1 MDPFSLGIA
10 AASAGLSFFGKQQE
24 SQQALGAR
32 NRAIRQQNRQ
42 ARESTR
48 LQNLM
53 IADRNRYA
61 AQEYQTRINLYDQQ
75 RQFNQDAANL
85 AFQTEQQRLN
95 EQFTQTAFQRSGL
108 QRRMLE
114 AAGANV
120 AMGFGRGRSF
130 ERAAALSTRGEFGR
144 SMAQLNQRTAD
155 QRTASMTRLRQISQ
169 QQYARDLAGYA
180 NVAMTPYMQRQLPP
194 ALQMPQQRSSG
205 FNSMLQIGNAALS
218 GIQAYGAL
226 APPAAGSPFGTND
239 MLSGPS
245 FSPTGNPRMTG
256 NFNYSANTAGLSS
269 IGSGGFS
276 NPLGFK

>member
-1 MDPFSLGIA
+1 MAQDFDPVAFGFGLA
-10 AASAGLSFFGKQQE
+10 TAGLNFFGERAK
-24 SQQALGAR
+24 SQQALAQR
-32 NRAIRQQNRQ
+32 NRQIRFQNRQ

-61 AQEYQTRINLYDQQ
+61 AEEYQTRVNLYNQQ

-108 QRRMLE
+108 QRQMLE
-114 AAGANV
+114 AAGANA

-155 QRTASMTRLRQISQ
+155 QRTASMARLGQISQ

-180 NVAMTPYMQRQLPP
+180 NVAMRPYMQRQLPAP
-194 ALQMPQQRSSG
+194 LQMAQQRSSG
-205 FNSMLQIGNAALS
+205 FNTALQIGQSLLGGSQVYRGLA
-218 GIQAYGAL
+218 
-226 APPAAGSPFGTND
+226 APPAGDTYITNRYNYAGPDYTG
-239 MLSGPS
+239 GP
-245 FSPTGNPRMTG
+245 
-256 NFNYSANTAGLSS
+256 TAPPA
-269 IGSGGFS
+269 IT
-276 NPLGFK
+276 PP

>member
-24 SQQALGAR
+24 SQQALSQR
-32 NRAIRQQNRQ
+32 NRQIRFQNRQ
-42 ARESTR
+42 ARENTR

-61 AQEYQTRINLYDQQ
+61 AEEYQTRVNLYNQQ
-75 RQFNQDAANL
+75 KQFNADAANL

-108 QRRMLE
+108 QRQMLE

-130 ERAAALSTRGEFGR
+130 ERASALSTRGEFGR

-155 QRTASMTRLRQISQ
+155 QRAASISRLGQISQ
-169 QQYARDLAGYA
+169 QQYARDLAGYSS
-180 NVAMTPYMQRQLPP
+180 VAMRPYMQRQLPAP
-194 ALQMPQQRSSG
+194 MQMAQQRSSG
-205 FNSMLQIGNAALS
+205 FNTMLQIGNAALT
-218 GIQAYGAL
+218 GAQIYGSL
-226 APPAAGSPFGTND
+226 AAPDAGSAFGTND
-239 MLSGPS
+239 MLTGPS
-245 FSPTGNPRMTG
+245 FSPTGNPGMTG
-256 NFNYSANTAGLSS
+256 NFNYSTNTAGLSS
-269 IGSGGFS
+269 IGSGNFS
-276 NPLGFK
+276 NPLGF